1 MLTRILTLGCSL
13 LLVFTGTSQQPSGAQ
28 LAADFLASLSAQQR
42 TEAQYAFESG
52 ERYNWHFIPKKDR
65 RGIMLNELQAGQR
78 EKAFSVLSYYLS
90 DKAYRQSKDIIQ
102 LESVLHELE
111 NRSAGDWYR
120 DPGRYTFL
128 FFGVPSDTARWGWR
142 FEGHHL
148 SFSFSSIN
156 GKLVAGTPSFIGSNP
171 AVVMSGPQKGKEVLK
186 SETELAFTLVQS
198 LQAPQLELAV
208 RKEGVPSEI
217 VTGNSRQASLEKQE
231 GLSFEKMTR
240 QQQQLF
246 LQLLGVYVQRY
257 TKKFAD
263 DLMKEI
269 EAAQLNQ
276 LYFLWAGNTSR
287 KKGDGYYYRI
297 HGPTI
302 LIEYDNTQ
310 NQANHIHT
318 VIRDL
323 KHDFGGDALERHYKT
338 EH

>member
-1 MLTRILTLGCSL
+1 M
-13 LLVFTGTSQQPSGAQ
+13 
-28 LAADFLASLSAQQR
+28 
-42 TEAQYAFESG
+42 
-52 ERYNWHFIPKKDR
+52 
-65 RGIMLNELQAGQR
+65 
-78 EKAFSVLSYYLS
+78 
-90 DKAYRQSKDIIQ
+90 
-102 LESVLHELE
+102 
-111 NRSAGDWYR
+111 
-120 DPGRYTFL
+120 
-128 FFGVPSDTARWGWR
+128 
-142 FEGHHL
+142 
-148 SFSFSSIN
+148 
-156 GKLVAGTPSFIGSNP
+156 GSNP
-171 AVVMSGPQKGKEVLK
+171 AVVMSGPEKGKEVLK
-186 SETELAFTLVQS
+186 SETELAFALVQS

-208 RKEGVPSEI
+208 SKEGVPSEI
-217 VTGNSRQASLEKQE
+217 VTGNSRQASLEKPE
-231 GLSFEKMTR
+231 GLSFEKMTG

-269 EAAQLNQ
+269 EAAQFSR
-276 LYFLWAGNTSR
+276 LYFLWAGNTTR
-287 KKGDGYYYRI
+287 KRGDGYYYRI